1 MNIFIGIGRL
11 TKEPYISISPTGTKV
26 ARYTLAINR
35 QKDKNGNQDADFP
48 SCVAFKG
55 DADFVE
61 KYLHKGTKIG
71 IWATVHTGSY
81 EKNGQT
87 IYTTEMWVWRHYFV
101 ESSQKNDNNASTTN
115 IYGMPLN
122 NQPTYNNPDLST
134 AFTPINNDAGD
145 LPF

>member
-35 QKDKNGNQDADFP
+35 PKDKNGNQNADFP
-48 SCVAFKG
+48 NCVAFNEE
-55 DADFVE
+55 ADFVE

-71 IWATVHTGSY
+71 ICATVHTGSY

-87 IYTTEMWVWRHYFV
+87 IYTTDMWVYRHEFV
-101 ESSQKNDNNASTTN
+101 ESVKKDNPSTIN
-115 IYGMPLN
+115 MYGMPLN
-122 NQPTYNNPDLST
+122 NQPTNNDRNLST
-134 AFTPINNDAGD
+134 AFTPVNDDEGD